1 MEVRYQIDRNFL
13 NNPRRAGGFRIFQIG
28 RLYGKPTTRIPR
40 HVHGNLFEITIVT
53 AGRGVIET
61 NSVPVPVAAGDIY
74 VSFPGDFHALWA
86 DSADPFDYD
95 FCAFMPD
102 DGPQRTALRAAVSSF
117 MPAMRRIIRDER
129 ISYLVSC
136 ALSEVQRDEEA
147 DAALLEALFRAVTAY
162 TLRGLHAHETPAPTR
177 TSDAEALCYR
187 MMQYI
192 DTHMYEMAH
201 LGELAAAMNY
211 HYAYLSKLFHRVT
224 GNTLSDY
231 YGKRRLE
238 SARLLLGE
246 GTHTVGEVAAMLRYT
261 SVYVFSRAFRR
272 RFGLSPRAWKKQAAA
287 TKALPSG
294 RDDSEED

>member
-13 NNPRRAGGFRIFQIG
+13 NDPRHAGGFRIFQIG
-28 RLYGKPTTRIPR
+28 RLYGTPSTRVPR
-40 HVHGNLFEITIVT
+40 HVHGNLFELTIVT
-53 AGRGVIET
+53 AGRGVVET
-61 NSVPVPVAAGDIY
+61 NNVPVPVAAGDIY

-95 FCAFMPD
+95 FCAFMADEPTLR
-102 DGPQRTALRAAVSSF
+102 GALRAASSAF
-117 MPAMRRIIRDER
+117 MPADRRLIRDER

-136 ALSEVQRDEEA
+136 ALSEVQRGEEA
-147 DAALLEALFRAVTAY
+147 DPALLDALFRAVTLY
-162 TLRGLHAHETPAPTR
+162 TLRDLHAHEAPAAPR
-177 TSDAEALCYR
+177 ASDAAALCYR

-192 DTHMYEMAH
+192 DTHMYEMEH

-231 YGKRRLE
+231 YQKRRLE
-238 SARLLLGE
+238 SARLLLDE
-246 GTHTVGEVAAMLRYT
+246 GTHTVGEVAALLRYT

-272 RFGLSPRAWKKQAAA
+272 RFGLSPRAWKKHPDAERR
-287 TKALPSG
+287 K
-294 RDDSEED
+294 EKE

>member
-13 NNPRRAGGFRIFQIG
+13 NDPRRAGGFRIFQIG
-28 RLYGKPTTRIPR
+28 RLYGTPSTRVPR
-40 HVHGNLFEITIVT
+40 HVHGNLFELTIVT
-53 AGRGVIET
+53 AGRGVVET
-61 NSVPVPVAAGDIY
+61 NNVPVPVAAGDIY

-95 FCAFMPD
+95 FCAFMADEPALRD
-102 DGPQRTALRAAVSSF
+102 ALRAASSAF
-117 MPAMRRIIRDER
+117 MPADRRRIRDER

-136 ALSEVQRDEEA
+136 ALSEVQRGEEA
-147 DAALLEALFRAVTAY
+147 DPALLDALFRAVTLY
-162 TLRGLHAHETPAPTR
+162 TLRGLHAHTTPPVGRA
-177 TSDAEALCYR
+177 SDAEALCYR

-192 DTHMYEMAH
+192 DTHMYEMEH

-231 YGKRRLE
+231 YQKRRLE
-238 SARLLLGE
+238 SARLLLDE
-246 GTHTVGEVAAMLRYT
+246 GTHTVGEVAALLRYT

-272 RFGLSPRAWKKQAAA
+272 RFGMPPRAWKKRADAERR
-287 TKALPSG
+287 K
-294 RDDSEED
+294 EEG